1 MPIDTEMSKV
11 RDGARFAGFL
21 PYLAAEVDKMVG
33 TLESRMLDHIR
44 DGSLTPD
51 LAIQGWM
58 ELNAYRRLMKRF
70 DQKVKIGQTAGQALA
85 PVLNGEGEDR

>member
-21 PYLAAEVDKMVG
+21 PYLQVEIDKMVLALEGRVLAHVGEG
-33 TLESRMLDHIR
+33 TLTAE
-44 DGSLTPD
+44 
-51 LAIQGWM
+51 LAVHAWM

-70 DQKVKIGQTAGQALA
+70 EQKVKIGQTAGQALA
-85 PVLNGEGEDR
+85 PVLNGEQDA